1 MIIQDLPKFKTEKEL
16 FDHIVEN
23 EDAIF
28 TQAKMELKKADGFG
42 FTPQLLKKE
51 FSEKG
56 VSVDDLLAKDV
67 LESTL
72 IINTTNVIDSHKDLH
87 IPGLWDKSLKENKR
101 VLHLE
106 EHKRGFA
113 NIISKGA
120 DLKAY
125 AQTVTW
131 KSLGFDME
139 GKTEALTFDSNIR
152 KSQHAFMH
160 EQYAKGNVD
169 EHSVGMQYVK
179 MITCIND
186 EDYPVQKENW
196 DKYIKEA
203 ANPEALGKG
212 KIFWAVTEAK
222 VIEGSAVPLG
232 SNSFT
237 PTQSIKADPTGPTK
251 KQQDKAAI
259 LKWLK
264 S

>member
-1 MIIQDLPKFKTEKEL
+1 MIIQDLPKFETEKEL
-16 FDHIVEN
+16 FDHIVKE

-28 TQAKMELKKADGFG
+28 TQAKMQLKKADGFG
-42 FTPQLLKKE
+42 FTPKLLKKE

-56 VSVDDLLAKDV
+56 ASVDDLLAKDV
-67 LESTL
+67 LEATL

-87 IPGLWDKSLKENKR
+87 IPGLWDKSLNENKR

-113 NIISKGA
+113 NIISKGE

-125 AQTVTW
+125 TETVTW

-152 KSQHAFMH
+152 KNQHAFMH
-160 EQYAKGNVD
+160 EQYAKGYVD

-179 MITCIND
+179 MATCIND

-196 DKYIKEA
+196 DKYIKLA
-203 ANPEALGKG
+203 ANPEVLGKE
-212 KIFWAVTEAK
+212 KLFWAITEAK

-237 PTQSIKADPTGPTK
+237 PTQSIKQEPTK
-251 KQQDKAAI
+251 EETNKADF
-259 LKWLK
+259 LNWCK